1 MLYSIFLYQTKT
13 GLLIWRKTFET
24 GLESKSELFSSFF
37 SAIQNFVK
45 ELVIDETNSKGL
57 QAIDMGNFVVNITQL
72 PNLEID
78 IVAIADKDDAK
89 PIRKFLPKVIKILNG
104 HKELFNFAHW
114 DGNQSL
120 FNVLDVEILQLLQ
133 THKKLTGSG
142 KSLADGRKEVLGQI
156 IDAMPEVEQDKIE
169 YYMNEVKYLEDRM
182 KKEVSIYRKLEII
195 DSIEQVYQK
204 LKNKNAL
211 EEIHRR
217 RRKLSSELRD
227 LKTRLNFYLIETKKN
242 ISTAVENAKNKAVYD
257 IDFKN
262 AYMSFYSF
270 ASKLKL
276 LGQKDLSEE
285 YQHYAKTLIEK
296 PKDFEDEFSAMI
308 SKILHLNDDIE
319 SYIPQHAT

>member
-1 MLYSIFLYQTKT
+1 
-13 GLLIWRKTFET
+13 
-24 GLESKSELFSSFF
+24 
-37 SAIQNFVK
+37 
-45 ELVIDETNSKGL
+45 
-57 QAIDMGNFVVNITQL
+57 MGNFVVNITQL
-72 PNLEID
+72 VDLEID
-78 IVAIADKDDAK
+78 IVAIADKEDAK

-104 HKELFNFAHW
+104 HKELFNFEYW

-142 KSLADGRKEVLGQI
+142 KSLTDGRKEVLGQI

-169 YYMNEVKYLEDRM
+169 YYMNEVKYLETRM
-182 KKEVSIYRKLEII
+182 KKEASIFRKLEII
-195 DSIEQVYQK
+195 DSIENVYQK

-242 ISTAVENAKNKAVYD
+242 ITTAIENAKNESVYD

-285 YQHYAKTLIEK
+285 YQQYAKNLIEK
-296 PKDFEDEFSAMI
+296 PKDFEDEFSTMI

-319 SYIPQHAT
+319 FYIPK